1 MKRLKGIVIVLVL
14 FIIVLLGVSINS
26 NIKHPFVTTTD
37 KVSVV
42 VTEGE
47 SLFNVIKDLENR
59 ELIKNAYIIKL
70 YIKGKKFN
78 TNIKPGKYEID
89 ENTSVEK
96 LIEILNSGTEDKN
109 LVKITIPEGY
119 DIEDIAEVLDKNDI
133 ISKEEFIKSCKS
145 YKLPEYIKVNSKAK
159 YALEGFLFPDTYE
172 LKKGSSGKDIINK
185 MLSRFEAIFADIKDK
200 DNKEIKDVSKI
211 ITLASII
218 EKEARIDEDRAKIA
232 SVFNNRLKK
241 NMMLQVDA
249 TVLYAIGEHK
259 QKLYYKDLEIDS
271 PYNTYKVKGLPP
283 GPICSPG
290 RPSIEAALNP
300 DETNYVFYVL
310 EDSKKHYFTDNYKDF
325 LKAKER
331 YKNTVK

>member
-14 FIIVLLGVSINS
+14 FIIVLIGFNINS

-42 VTEGE
+42 VNEGE
-47 SLFNVIKDLENR
+47 SLFNVIRNLENKK
-59 ELIKNAYIIKL
+59 LIKNAYIIKL
-70 YIKGKKFN
+70 YIKGKKFD
-78 TNIKPGKYEID
+78 TNIKPGEYDID
-89 ENTSVEK
+89 GNISVE
-96 LIEILNSGTEDKN
+96 N
-109 LVKITIPEGY
+109 LVKILNGGIKNKGIVKVTIPEGY
-119 DIEDIAEVLDKNDI
+119 DIEAIADVLDKNDI
-133 ISKEEFIKSCKS
+133 ISREDFIKSCKN
-145 YKLPEYIKVNSKAK
+145 YKLPEYIKANSKAK

-172 LKKGSSGKDIINK
+172 LKRDSSGKDIIDK
-185 MLSRFEAIFADIKDK
+185 MLSRFETIFEDIKDK
-200 DNKEIKDVSKI
+200 NNEEIDDVSRV

-218 EKEARIDEDRAKIA
+218 EKEARIDEDRTKIA
-232 SVFNNRLKK
+232 SVFNNRLKR

-259 QKLYYKDLEIDS
+259 EKLYYKDLKIDS

-290 RPSIEAALNP
+290 RSSIEAALNP
-300 DETNYVFYVL
+300 DKTNYVFYVL
-310 EDSKKHYFTDNYKDF
+310 EDNKKHYFTDNYKDF

-331 YKNTVK
+331 YKNIIK